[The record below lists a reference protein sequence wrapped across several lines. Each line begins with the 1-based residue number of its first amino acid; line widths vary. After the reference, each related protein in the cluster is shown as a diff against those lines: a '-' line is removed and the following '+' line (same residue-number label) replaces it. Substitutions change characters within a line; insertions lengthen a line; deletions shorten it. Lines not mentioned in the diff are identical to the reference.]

1 MCLKASPDGMHL
13 VQPVLA
19 QWTPSAQ
26 TNDNQPASSWRM
38 TRKNPMTKPAAF
50 FREAGAGPGVVCL
63 HSNASN
69 SSQWRGLL
77 DILSPEYRVLAPD
90 SYGSGKSADWASDRV
105 IALKNEV
112 EFIEPVIAA
121 AGDPFCLVGHSY
133 GAAVA
138 LIAAL
143 AHPGRVRAMALYEP
157 TLFSLV
163 DAESPSPN
171 AADGI
176 RQTVQA
182 AGNALDERNPNDA
195 AKHFIDYWMGESSW
209 DNTPDARKQP
219 IAASIVNVRRWGH
232 ALFTEPAP
240 LEAFRTLHIPVLYMV
255 GKNSPPSAQAVARL
269 LTAALPRVEVVA
281 FDGLGH
287 MGPITHPQP
296 VNEVIARFLASQANP

>member
-1 MCLKASPDGMHL
+1 MEP
-13 VQPVLA
+13 PV
-19 QWTPSAQ
+19 
-26 TNDNQPASSWRM
+26 
-38 TRKNPMTKPAAF
+38 AF
-50 FREAGAGPGVVCL
+50 YREAGAGPGVVCL

-77 DILSPEYRVLAPD
+77 DLLSPRYRVLAPD
-90 SYGSGKSADWASDRV
+90 SYGAGKSADWASDRV
-105 IALKNEV
+105 IALKDEV
-112 EFIEPVIAA
+112 EFIEPVLAA

-138 LIAAL
+138 LMAAL
-143 AHPGRVRAMALYEP
+143 ANPARVRAMALYEP

-163 DAESPSPN
+163 DAESPAPN

-182 AGNALDERNPNDA
+182 AGNALEEGNPNGA
-195 AKHFIDYWMGESSW
+195 AKHFIDYWMGAASW
-209 DNTPDARKQP
+209 DQTPDARKLP

-240 LEAFRTLHIPVLYMV
+240 LEAFRALNLPVLYMV

-269 LTAALPRVEVVA
+269 LTGALPRVEVVA

-287 MGPITHPQP
+287 MGPITHPQQ
-296 VNEVIARFLASQANP
+296 VNDVIAGFLARQIPA

>member
-1 MCLKASPDGMHL
+1 MA
-13 VQPVLA
+13 QP
-19 QWTPSAQ
+19 P
-26 TNDNQPASSWRM
+26 
-38 TRKNPMTKPAAF
+38 AF

-77 DILSPEYRVLAPD
+77 DLLSPKYRVLAPD
-90 SYGSGKSADWASDRV
+90 SYGAGKSADWASDRV
-105 IALKNEV
+105 IALKDEV
-112 EFIEPVIAA
+112 DFIASVLAA

-143 AHPGRVRAMALYEP
+143 AQPGRVRALALYEP
-157 TLFSLV
+157 TLFSLI
-163 DAESPSPN
+163 DAVSPSPN
-171 AADGI
+171 DADGI
-176 RQTVQA
+176 RQTVHA
-182 AGNALDERNPNDA
+182 AGRALDARNPDDA
-195 AKHFIDYWMGESSW
+195 AKHFIDYWMGSSSW
-209 DNTPDARKQP
+209 DHTPESRKPP

-232 ALFTEPAP
+232 ALFTEPTP
-240 LEAFRTLHIPVLYMV
+240 LEAFRSLHIPVLYMV

-269 LTAALPRVEVVA
+269 LTGALPRVEVVE

-296 VNEVIARFLASQANP
+296 VNEAIAHFLASQANP